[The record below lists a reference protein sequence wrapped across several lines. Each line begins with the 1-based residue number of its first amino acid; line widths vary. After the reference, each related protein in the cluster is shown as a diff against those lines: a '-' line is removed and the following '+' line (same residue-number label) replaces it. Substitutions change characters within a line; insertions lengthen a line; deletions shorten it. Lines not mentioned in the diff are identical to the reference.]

1 MKDFHDSLLKTGW
14 DYWPVVKK
22 DDRAEDT
29 EGMSVEEELLQLNV
43 PVLAVVRHTSL
54 YSPV

>member
-14 DYWPVVKK
+14 DYWPVIKK